1 VTLGRA
7 LLQFSLPFFASP
19 APAPA
24 CPRAVC
30 GGCGGSVSPAPVPGG
45 PSVKIGFAVS
55 RGGLLAA
62 VAGALGLTV
71 SDVAQY
77 LDAGHSLAEL
87 AAAHNVQRQTLR
99 EAILTEVR
107 REIEAQV

>member
-1 VTLGRA
+1 
-7 LLQFSLPFFASP
+7 
-19 APAPA
+19 
-24 CPRAVC
+24 
-30 GGCGGSVSPAPVPGG
+30 
-45 PSVKIGFAVS
+45 VKIGFAVS
-55 RGGLLAA
+55 RGDLLAA

-87 AAAHNVQRQTLR
+87 AAAHNVPRQTLR

-107 REIEAQV
+107 REIEAQVQAGALTAADGDRLFQKFGQDAVDQILDDKNR